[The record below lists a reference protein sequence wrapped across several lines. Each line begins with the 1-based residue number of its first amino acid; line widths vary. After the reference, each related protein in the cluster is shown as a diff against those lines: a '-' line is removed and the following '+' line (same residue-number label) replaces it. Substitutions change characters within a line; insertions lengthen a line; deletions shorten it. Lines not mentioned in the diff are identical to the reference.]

1 MAEIISWDFCSEI
14 VENKETGRYSPLGP
28 IDNFSF
34 SNSYVG
40 FVFVVYWLGV
50 PGESFSQSFTLMDDA
65 GHVLNEVP
73 ETEYRFTRLPQNI
86 SVARFHIRFPQM
98 GRYSINIK
106 QNGIS
111 IATVPVNVNA
121 SSLTTVQ

>member
-14 VENKETGRYSPLGP
+14 VENKETGRYYPLGP
-28 IDNFSF
+28 IDNIAF
-34 SNSYVG
+34 SNSDVH

-50 PGESFSQSFTLMDDA
+50 PGESFSQSFTLMDDS
-65 GHVLNEVP
+65 GNILKEVP
-73 ETEYRFTRLPQNI
+73 ETEYRVSRLPQNI

-98 GRYSINIK
+98 GLYSINIK

-121 SSLTTVQ
+121 SSLTNVR